1 MITVRQI
8 QSEKSDLCGYF
19 NIVYFKLR
27 SLGVSISAF
36 ESIFSSDLTKND
48 EIITNIVQDL

>member
-1 MITVRQI
+1 LITVRQI